1 MPTFYPRTAASRIIK
16 NTNLQYTG
24 SGTVNTTTVFGPE
37 VFFVRVFSQVG
48 GWISIDNTTGTSI
61 SSSTGGTLIAAN
73 TAAGDFFSCTPGQ
86 SLAFSSSSTSSGTIS
101 VTEMS

>member
-1 MPTFYPRTAASRIIK
+1 
-16 NTNLQYTG
+16 
-24 SGTVNTTTVFGPE
+24 
-37 VFFVRVFSQVG
+37 
-48 GWISIDNTTGTSI
+48 
-61 SSSTGGTLIAAN
+61 LIAAN